1 MEVASKQSE
10 VPYSKILMIYF
21 YEYPGDIVIQWSSSE
36 VTLKNKIWMN
46 NVFIKRSCEG
56 LDSKLGF

>member
-21 YEYPGDIVIQWSSSE
+21 YEYPGDIVIQRSSSE
-36 VTLKNKIWMN
+36 VTLKNKI
-46 NVFIKRSCEG
+46 
-56 LDSKLGF
+56 